1 VYECTKNATTQQQ
14 EENKFPKQI
23 NKKPGKT
30 MSKSTT
36 NKHSATG
43 SKKTPQDCIGKI
55 ALARLHWQECNDKSA
70 TTRVHWQECID
81 KGCIT

>member
-1 VYECTKNATTQQQ
+1 MYEECNNATTRRKQVSR
-14 EENKFPKQI
+14 KQI

-55 ALARLHWQECNDKSA
+55 ALARLHWQD
-70 TTRVHWQECID
+70 
-81 KGCIT
+81 